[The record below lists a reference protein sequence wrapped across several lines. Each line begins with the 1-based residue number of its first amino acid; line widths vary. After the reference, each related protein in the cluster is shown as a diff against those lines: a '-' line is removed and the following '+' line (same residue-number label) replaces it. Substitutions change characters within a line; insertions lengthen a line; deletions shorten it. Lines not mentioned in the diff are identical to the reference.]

1 MDVDITTGEWLILA
15 RTNYIANRIAND
27 LKEQGFL
34 YWREG
39 SGWSIS
45 PNVLT
50 GIEVWLKLC
59 KDQELSAQELK
70 KLSTLLTPTIITK
83 AGKKVLANLDPEQT
97 YRLTDI
103 QNQCSLLATK
113 ETPWYEVLRVS
124 ETERIYITSVRR
136 MGESILTGTPRIK
149 ISTIH
154 KAKGGEADNVALLL
168 DSSRACAESLD
179 QDSEVRTFY
188 VGLTRARKS
197 LHLIESQSHYGF
209 PL

>member
-1 MDVDITTGEWLILA
+1 MSS
-15 RTNYIANRIAND
+15 RIPN
-27 LKEQGFL
+27 FL
-34 YWREG
+34 HK
-39 SGWSIS
+39 SGR
-45 PNVLT
+45 
-50 GIEVWLKLC
+50 
-59 KDQELSAQELK
+59 
-70 KLSTLLTPTIITK
+70 STLRS
-83 AGKKVLANLDPEQT
+83 LDPDQDYT
-97 YRLTDI
+97 LADI
-103 QNQCSLLATK
+103 IERCSLLVSK

>member
-1 MDVDITTGEWLILA
+1 MLLYLH
-15 RTNYIANRIAND
+15 RLLNRIAND

>member
-1 MDVDITTGEWLILA
+1 
-15 RTNYIANRIAND
+15 
-27 LKEQGFL
+27 
-34 YWREG
+34 
-39 SGWSIS
+39 
-45 PNVLT
+45 
-50 GIEVWLKLC
+50 
-59 KDQELSAQELK
+59 LK

-103 QNQCSLLATK
+103 QSQCSLSATK

-168 DSSRACAESLD
+168 DSSRACVESMD
-179 QDSEVRTFY
+179 QDSEIRTFY
-188 VGLTRARKS
+188 VGLTRAKKS
-197 LHLIESQSHYGF
+197 LHIIESQSHYGF
-209 PL
+209 AL